1 MGDRPLPQVSA
12 EAGRLNGAP
21 FRRAR
26 DLLLRKLTVRVVL
39 LGPFFDPV
47 LIFHTFSIVSPVRNY
62 QLRFEEGSLRDVA
75 DLH

>member
-1 MGDRPLPQVSA
+1 MGDYSVLQVSA
-12 EAGRLNGAP
+12 EAGRLNSAA

-26 DLLLRKLTVRVVL
+26 DLLLRQLVKVDVL
-39 LGPFFDPV
+39 LSPFFDPV

-62 QLRFEEGSLRDVA
+62 QLRFEEGSLRDIA